1 MVEYGTLSAIGNRG
15 KIAMEICDISP
26 GFIRGFMAEGRDL
39 TKPYV
44 EADKKRVGQVQK
56 RQLRQNRGRR
66 L

>member
-1 MVEYGTLSAIGNRG
+1 
-15 KIAMEICDISP
+15 MEICDISP

-44 EADKKRVGQVQK
+44 EANEKRVGQVQK